1 MNKVQEYIT
10 EAVTNIRED
19 RAATHSL
26 LLEAMQYVRK
36 NEEHHKTVGPVLA
49 KYLETLQ
56 RSNEQLVKVA
66 SMLNKTEASDSYLS
80 DKDHEELYD
89 LLNEQ
94 QVGNDD

>member
-1 MNKVQEYIT
+1 MSKVKEYIS

-26 LLEAMQYVRK
+26 LLEAMTYVRK

-66 SMLNKTEASDSYLS
+66 SMLNKTEATDSHLS
-80 DKDHEELYD
+80 DYDREELYD

-94 QVGNDD
+94 QVGNDE